1 LCEARSM
8 PTLEYYAYGLPIARF
23 FCFHVRISDLELY
36 ENLLWETIA
45 IVDIC
50 GVRRSERNILNKLSR
65 NLSHF
70 SMTEFCAK
78 SNGF

>member
-1 LCEARSM
+1 VVQDKVTRVLRFA
-8 PTLEYYAYGLPIARF
+8 IDQF
-23 FCFHVRISDLELY
+23 FCFQVRISDLDIY
-36 ENLLWETIA
+36 ENLLRGTIA

-50 GVRRSERNILNKLSR
+50 GVRKSERNILHTLSR

-70 SMTEFCAK
+70 SITEFCGT